1 MYDTPKKRFT
11 YVSIS
16 LLLYQLVTFLVAMMV
31 VSTVSAQIYRLAHL
45 HYLTDAVYISMLI
58 SMLITF
64 LIVHFGFRRQIGLRL
79 HLQSEDKPRFK
90 EIAAGFL
97 LGFGMNIA
105 LTLLFSLLSEAFSI
119 PITGDGYY
127 LTSYP
132 LTNVL
137 MIVTVVIAAPLFEEY
152 LFRGVILMTL
162 QRYGNWFAIMV
173 SSLLFALSHG
183 TISQAACVFFL
194 GFVIGYLT
202 VRSGSLRLA
211 ILFHM
216 LNNAIALL
224 PMFISSEMLS
234 NLLSLVLLAAG
245 IVGVVLLILL
255 IRRRRTFVASLTTPY
270 DYPISRFFQN
280 WASILLIIL
289 FVAMLLINFVQIL

>member
-105 LTLLFSLLSEAFSI
+105 LTLLSEAFSI

-245 IVGVVLLILL
+245 IAGVVLLILL
-255 IRRRRTFVASLTTPY
+255 IRRRKTFVASLTTPY

>member
-16 LLLYQLVTFLVAMMV
+16 LLLYQLVTFLVTMMV

-202 VRSGSLRLA
+202 VRSGSLHLA

-245 IVGVVLLILL
+245 IAGVVLLILL

>member
-1 MYDTPKKRFT
+1 MNFLKKYAWGILLCLVIAVPAWLLGKRFEVVGGPVFAILIGMVIALFWKEQGGAKPGIT
-11 YVSIS
+11 YTSKKI
-16 LLLYQLVTFLVAMMV
+16 LQLAV
-31 VSTVSAQIYRLAHL
+31 V
-45 HYLTDAVYISMLI
+45 
-58 SMLITF
+58 
-64 LIVHFGFRRQIGLRL
+64 
-79 HLQSEDKPRFK
+79 
-90 EIAAGFL
+90 L

-224 PMFISSEMLS
+224 PMFISSEMFS

-245 IVGVVLLILL
+245 IAGVVLLILL
-255 IRRRRTFVASLTTPY
+255 IRRRKTFVASLTTPY

>member
-11 YVSIS
+11 YVSVS
-16 LLLYQLVTFLVAMMV
+16 LLLYQLVTFLVTMMV

-58 SMLITF
+58 SMLIT
-64 LIVHFGFRRQIGLRL
+64 FRRQIGLRL

-183 TISQAACVFFL
+183 TISQASCVFFL

-245 IVGVVLLILL
+245 IAGVVLLILL
-255 IRRRRTFVASLTTPY
+255 IRRRKTFVASLTTPY